1 MIGQSE
7 SWNTNDREFEQYGC
21 DPVLWHQPLGELLR
35 AHERFRRAQLSRDVL
50 L

>member
-7 SWNTNDREFEQYGC
+7 SWNTNDRELEQNGS
-21 DPVLWHQPLGELLR
+21 DPVLRGELLR
-35 AHERFRRAQLSRDVL
+35 AYERFRRVQLSKDVL